1 MGTRCKDFYDI
12 MDYSIVHSEKAWV
25 CEIWYM
31 ICRKCVLWFHWPT
44 WKKWCV
50 FRSQDPNDSQ
60 FLFNPWGLGQGSSK
74 MTPSLPQCTYFS
86 TANHWKLPARFAAFV
101 WFAQF
106 KLVIPWPHP
115 FWWHGV
121 AVMILELMAPA
132 AGKVLEI
139 PPGAGWW
146 CRGNPYV

>member
-1 MGTRCKDFYDI
+1 MDCSSIQSFIFY
-12 MDYSIVHSEKAWV
+12 VWV

-31 ICRKCVLWFHWPT
+31 ICHWRCVSWFHGQPQRHAG
-44 WKKWCV
+44 
-50 FRSQDPNDSQ
+50 FS
-60 FLFNPWGLGQGSSK
+60 PWVPRIQTIRTISFCFSWRLGQGSSK

-86 TANHWKLPARFAAFV
+86 ATNHWKLPATFAVFFC
-101 WFAQF
+101 WFARF
-106 KLVIPWPHP
+106 KLIPWPHP